1 MLKTFDI
8 YYDISPLYLVELDKH
23 LRACATDK
31 EINLN
36 ICSPGGDIYAGI
48 AIAEKLRACGKRVNA
63 RVWGYAASAA
73 FTIACACDFVE
84 ASPLTHFMVHSAYG
98 WDGDVDEGCK
108 HANESQLALIHRKNA
123 DYTEKDLS
131 EDRWF
136 TASEAQAFGLV
147 DRIVEFE
154 GDAEAL
160 RAAAYGFSKFRN
172 IGGDTMK
179 AEEMKKE
186 EVIEEKKAEELT
198 PEIVDEKVE
207 DQVEKE
213 VEKEVN
219 DKSDDL
225 LEQVIERIEELSA
238 RVAALEEKREAEC
251 VPSDEKKA
259 KLAARLASI
268 SRPVARVVATEEEK
282 TAQNATKDLERFKAV
297 YGNSFDRFIRG

>member
-36 ICSPGGDIYAGI
+36 ICSPGGDVYAGI

-84 ASPLTHFMVHSAYG
+84 ASPLTHFMVHSAYSWG
-98 WDGDVDEGCK
+98 GIDEGCK

-123 DYTEKDLS
+123 DYTEKDLL

-136 TASEAQAFGLV
+136 TAIEAQAFGLV

-154 GDAEAL
+154 GDAEAK

-213 VEKEVN
+213 VN

-251 VPSDEKKA
+251 VPNDEKKA

>member
-8 YYDISPLYLVELDKH
+8 YYDISPLYLEELDKH

-123 DYTEKDLS
+123 DYTEKELA

-154 GDAEAL
+154 GDAEAK

-198 PEIVDEKVE
+198 PDNVDEKVE
-207 DQVEKE
+207 DQIEQKVD
-213 VEKEVN
+213 

-251 VPSDEKKA
+251 APSDEKKA

-268 SRPVARVVATEEEK
+268 SRPVERVVATEEEK

-297 YGNSFDRFIRG
+297 YGTSFDRFIRG

>member
-8 YYDISPLYLVELDKH
+8 YYDISPLYLEELDKH

-123 DYTEKDLS
+123 DYTEKELA

-154 GDAEAL
+154 GDAEAK

-207 DQVEKE
+207 DQIEQKVD
-213 VEKEVN
+213 

-238 RVAALEEKREAEC
+238 RVSALEEKREAEC
-251 VPSDEKKA
+251 VPNDEKKA

-268 SRPVARVVATEEEK
+268 SRPVERVVATEEEK

-297 YGNSFDRFIRG
+297 YGTSFDRFIRG

>member
-36 ICSPGGDIYAGI
+36 ICSPGGDVYAGI

-123 DYTEKDLS
+123 DYTEKDLL

-154 GDAEAL
+154 GDAEAK

-207 DQVEKE
+207 DQIEQKVD
-213 VEKEVN
+213 

-251 VPSDEKKA
+251 GPSDEKKA

-282 TAQNATKDLERFKAV
+282 TAQSAAKDLERFKAV
-297 YGNSFDRFIRG
+297 YGTSFDRFIRG

>member
-8 YYDISPLYLVELDKH
+8 YYDISPLYLEELDKH

-123 DYTEKDLS
+123 DYTEKELA

-154 GDAEAL
+154 GDAEAK

-198 PEIVDEKVE
+198 PDIVDEKVE
-207 DQVEKE
+207 EQVERE
-213 VEKEVN
+213 VD

-251 VPSDEKKA
+251 VPNDEKKA

-282 TAQNATKDLERFKAV
+282 TAQNAAKDLERFKAV
-297 YGNSFDRFIRG
+297 YGTSFDRFIRG

>member
-8 YYDISPLYLVELDKH
+8 YYDISPLYLEELDKH

-123 DYTEKDLS
+123 DYTEKELA

-154 GDAEAL
+154 GDAEAK
-160 RAAAYGFSKFRN
+160 RAAAYGLSKFRN

-186 EVIEEKKAEELT
+186 EVIEEKKAEDLT

-207 DQVEKE
+207 DQIERKVD
-213 VEKEVN
+213 

>member
-8 YYDISPLYLVELDKH
+8 YYDISPLYLEELDKH

-123 DYTEKDLS
+123 DYTEKELA

-154 GDAEAL
+154 GDAEAK

-207 DQVEKE
+207 ELVEQKAD
-213 VEKEVN
+213 

-251 VPSDEKKA
+251 VPNDEKKA
-259 KLAARLASI
+259 KLAARIASI

>member
-8 YYDISPLYLVELDKH
+8 YYDISPLYLEELDKH

-123 DYTEKDLS
+123 DYTEKELA

-154 GDAEAL
+154 GDAEAK

-186 EVIEEKKAEELT
+186 EVIEEKKAEDLT

-207 DQVEKE
+207 DQIEQK
-213 VEKEVN
+213 VN

-251 VPSDEKKA
+251 VPNDEKKA

-282 TAQNATKDLERFKAV
+282 SAQNATKDLERFKAV
-297 YGNSFDRFIRG
+297 YGTSFDRFIRG

>member
-123 DYTEKDLS
+123 DYTEKELA

-154 GDAEAL
+154 GDAEAK

-207 DQVEKE
+207 DQVEQK
-213 VEKEVN
+213 VD

-251 VPSDEKKA
+251 VPNDEKKA

-282 TAQNATKDLERFKAV
+282 TAQNAAKDLERFKAV
-297 YGNSFDRFIRG
+297 YGTSFDRFIRG

>member
-8 YYDISPLYLVELDKH
+8 YYDISPLYLEELDKH

-98 WDGDVDEGCK
+98 WGGDVDEGCK

-136 TASEAQAFGLV
+136 TAIEAQAFGLV

-154 GDAEAL
+154 GDAEAK

-186 EVIEEKKAEELT
+186 EVIEEKKVGELT

-207 DQVEKE
+207 DQVEQ
-213 VEKEVN
+213 EVN

-251 VPSDEKKA
+251 GPSDEKKA

-297 YGNSFDRFIRG
+297 YGTSFDRFIRG

>member
-1 MLKTFDI
+1 MLKTFNI
-8 YYDISPLYLVELDKH
+8 YYDISPLYLEELDKH

-73 FTIACACDFVE
+73 FTIACACDFIE
-84 ASPLTHFMVHSAYG
+84 ASPLAHFMVHSAYG

-123 DYTEKDLS
+123 EYTEKELA

-186 EVIEEKKAEELT
+186 EVIEETKAEELT
-198 PEIVDEKVE
+198 PETVDEKVE
-207 DQVEKE
+207 ETVKQVVDE
-213 VEKEVN
+213 
-219 DKSDDL
+219 KSDDL

-251 VPSDEKKA
+251 EPSDEKKA

-282 TAQNATKDLERFKAV
+282 TAQSAAKDLERFKAV
-297 YGNSFDRFIRG
+297 YGTSFDRFIRG

>member
-8 YYDISPLYLVELDKH
+8 YYDISPLYLEELDKH

-123 DYTEKDLS
+123 DYTEKELA

-154 GDAEAL
+154 GDAEAK

-207 DQVEKE
+207 DQIEQKVD
-213 VEKEVN
+213 

-251 VPSDEKKA
+251 VPNDEKKA

-268 SRPVARVVATEEEK
+268 SRPVERVVATEEEK
-282 TAQNATKDLERFKAV
+282 TAQNAAKDLERFKAV
-297 YGNSFDRFIRG
+297 YGTSFDRFIRG

>member
-8 YYDISPLYLVELDKH
+8 YYDISPLYLEELDKH

-123 DYTEKDLS
+123 DYTEKELA

-154 GDAEAL
+154 GDAEAK

-186 EVIEEKKAEELT
+186 EVVEEKKAEELT
-198 PEIVDEKVE
+198 PETVDEKVE
-207 DQVEKE
+207 EQIEQKVD
-213 VEKEVN
+213 

-238 RVAALEEKREAEC
+238 RVSALEEKREAEC
-251 VPSDEKKA
+251 VPNDEKKA

-268 SRPVARVVATEEEK
+268 SRPVERVVATEEEK

>member
-8 YYDISPLYLVELDKH
+8 YYDISPLYLEELDKH

-123 DYTEKDLS
+123 DYTEKELA

-154 GDAEAL
+154 GDAEAK

-207 DQVEKE
+207 DQIEQKVD
-213 VEKEVN
+213 

-251 VPSDEKKA
+251 APSDEKKA

-268 SRPVARVVATEEEK
+268 SRPVERVGATEEEK

-297 YGNSFDRFIRG
+297 YGTSFDRFIRG

>member
-8 YYDISPLYLVELDKH
+8 YYDITPLYLEELDKH

-123 DYTEKDLS
+123 DYTEKELA

-154 GDAEAL
+154 GDAEAK

-198 PEIVDEKVE
+198 PETVDEKVE
-207 DQVEKE
+207 EQIEQKVD
-213 VEKEVN
+213 

-251 VPSDEKKA
+251 EPNDEKKA

>member
-8 YYDISPLYLVELDKH
+8 YYDISPLYLEELDKH

-98 WDGDVDEGCK
+98 WGGDVDEGCK

-123 DYTEKDLS
+123 DYTEKELA

-154 GDAEAL
+154 GDAEAK

-207 DQVEKE
+207 DQIEQKVD
-213 VEKEVN
+213 

-251 VPSDEKKA
+251 VPNDEKKA

-268 SRPVARVVATEEEK
+268 SRPVERVVATEEEK
-282 TAQNATKDLERFKAV
+282 TAQNAAKDLERFKAV
-297 YGNSFDRFIRG
+297 YGTSFDRFIRG

>member
-123 DYTEKDLS
+123 DYTEKELA

-154 GDAEAL
+154 GDAEAK

-198 PEIVDEKVE
+198 PETVDEKVE
-207 DQVEKE
+207 EQIEQKVD
-213 VEKEVN
+213 

-238 RVAALEEKREAEC
+238 RVTALEEKREAEC
-251 VPSDEKKA
+251 VPNDEKKA

-268 SRPVARVVATEEEK
+268 SRPVERVVATEEEK
-282 TAQNATKDLERFKAV
+282 TAQSAAKDLERFKAV
-297 YGNSFDRFIRG
+297 YGTSFDRFIRG

>member
-8 YYDISPLYLVELDKH
+8 YYDISPLYLEELDKH

-123 DYTEKDLS
+123 DYTEKDLA

-154 GDAEAL
+154 GDAEAK

-207 DQVEKE
+207 DQIEQKVD
-213 VEKEVN
+213 

-251 VPSDEKKA
+251 VPNDEKKA

-268 SRPVARVVATEEEK
+268 SRPVERVVATEEEK
-282 TAQNATKDLERFKAV
+282 TAQNAAKDLERFKAV
-297 YGNSFDRFIRG
+297 YGTSFDRFIRG

>member
-8 YYDISPLYLVELDKH
+8 YYDISPLYLEELDKH

-123 DYTEKDLS
+123 DYTEKELA

-154 GDAEAL
+154 GDAEAK

-198 PEIVDEKVE
+198 PEIVDDKVE
-207 DQVEKE
+207 DLVEQK
-213 VEKEVN
+213 VN
-219 DKSDDL
+219 DESDDL

-251 VPSDEKKA
+251 GPSDEKKA

-268 SRPVARVVATEEEK
+268 SRPVARGVATEEEK
-282 TAQNATKDLERFKAV
+282 SAQSATKDLERFKAV
-297 YGNSFDRFIRG
+297 YGTSFDRFIRG

>member
-8 YYDISPLYLVELDKH
+8 YYDISPLYLEALDKH

-108 HANESQLALIHRKNA
+108 HANESQLALIHRVNP

-147 DRIVEFE
+147 DKIVEFE
-154 GDAEAL
+154 GDAEAK

-186 EVIEEKKAEELT
+186 EVIEEKKAEDLMPDPNT
-198 PEIVDEKVE
+198 VDEKVE
-207 DQVEKE
+207 EQIEQKVD
-213 VEKEVN
+213 

-251 VPSDEKKA
+251 APNDEKKA
-259 KLAARLASI
+259 KLAARIASI

-297 YGNSFDRFIRG
+297 YGTSFDRFIRG

>member
-84 ASPLTHFMVHSAYG
+84 ASPLTHFMVHSAYSWG
-98 WDGDVDEGCK
+98 GVDEGCK

-123 DYTEKDLS
+123 DYTEKDLL

-136 TASEAQAFGLV
+136 TAIEAQAFGLV

-154 GDAEAL
+154 GDAEAK

-207 DQVEKE
+207 DQIEQKVD
-213 VEKEVN
+213 

-251 VPSDEKKA
+251 GPSDEKKA
-259 KLAARLASI
+259 KLAARIASI
-268 SRPVARVVATEEEK
+268 SRPVERVVATEEEK

-297 YGNSFDRFIRG
+297 YGTSFDRFIRG

>member
-123 DYTEKDLS
+123 DYTEKDLL

-136 TASEAQAFGLV
+136 TAIEAQAFGLV

-154 GDAEAL
+154 GDAEAK

-198 PEIVDEKVE
+198 PETVDKKVE
-207 DQVEKE
+207 DQIEQKVD
-213 VEKEVN
+213 

-251 VPSDEKKA
+251 APNDEKKA

-268 SRPVARVVATEEEK
+268 SRPVERVVATEEEK
-282 TAQNATKDLERFKAV
+282 TAQKAAKDLERFKAV
-297 YGNSFDRFIRG
+297 YGTSFDRFIRG

>member
-8 YYDISPLYLVELDKH
+8 YYDISPLYLEELDKH

-123 DYTEKDLS
+123 DYTEKDLL

-154 GDAEAL
+154 GDAEAK

-186 EVIEEKKAEELT
+186 EVVDEKAEELT
-198 PEIVDEKVE
+198 PETVDEKVD
-207 DQVEKE
+207 DQIEQKVD
-213 VEKEVN
+213 
-219 DKSDDL
+219 DKGDDL

-238 RVAALEEKREAEC
+238 RVAALEEQRDAEC
-251 VPSDEKKA
+251 SPDDEKKA

-268 SRPVARVVATEEEK
+268 SRPVARSAATEEEK
-282 TAQNATKDLERFKAV
+282 TARRAEKDLARFKAL
-297 YGNSFDRFIRG
+297 YGTSFDRFIRG

>member
-8 YYDISPLYLVELDKH
+8 YYDISPLYLEELDKH

-108 HANESQLALIHRKNA
+108 HANESQLALIHRKNS
-123 DYTEKDLS
+123 DYTEKELA

-154 GDAEAL
+154 GDAEAK

-186 EVIEEKKAEELT
+186 EVVEEKKAEELM

-207 DQVEKE
+207 EQVERE
-213 VEKEVN
+213 VD

-251 VPSDEKKA
+251 GPSDEKKA

-268 SRPVARVVATEEEK
+268 SRPVERVVATEEEK

>member
-84 ASPLTHFMVHSAYG
+84 ASPLTHFMVHSAYSWG
-98 WDGDVDEGCK
+98 GVDEGCK

-123 DYTEKDLS
+123 DYTEKDLL

-136 TASEAQAFGLV
+136 TAIEAQAFGLV

-154 GDAEAL
+154 GDAEAK

-207 DQVEKE
+207 DQIERE
-213 VEKEVN
+213 VD

-251 VPSDEKKA
+251 GPSDEKKA

-268 SRPVARVVATEEEK
+268 SRPVERVVATEEEK
-282 TAQNATKDLERFKAV
+282 TAQSAAKDLERFKAV
-297 YGNSFDRFIRG
+297 YGTSFDRFIRG

>member
-1 MLKTFDI
+1 MLKTFNI
-8 YYDISPLYLVELDKH
+8 YYDISPLYLEELDKH

-84 ASPLTHFMVHSAYG
+84 ASPLAHFMVHSAYG

-123 DYTEKDLS
+123 EYTEKELAD
-131 EDRWF
+131 ERWF

-154 GDAEAL
+154 GDADAL

-186 EVIEEKKAEELT
+186 EVIKETKAEELT

-207 DQVEKE
+207 DQIEQKVDE
-213 VEKEVN
+213 
-219 DKSDDL
+219 KSDDL

-251 VPSDEKKA
+251 EPSDEKKA
-259 KLAARLASI
+259 KLAARIASI

-282 TAQNATKDLERFKAV
+282 SAQRAEKDLERFKAV
-297 YGNSFDRFIRG
+297 YGTSFDRFIRG

>member
-8 YYDISPLYLVELDKH
+8 YYDISPLYLEEFDKH

-98 WDGDVDEGCK
+98 SDGDVDEACK

-123 DYTEKDLS
+123 DYTEKELA
-131 EDRWF
+131 EERWF

-154 GDAEAL
+154 GNAEAK
-160 RAAAYGFSKFRN
+160 RAAAYCFSKFRN

-207 DQVEKE
+207 DQIEQKVD
-213 VEKEVN
+213 

-259 KLAARLASI
+259 KLAARLAAI

-282 TAQNATKDLERFKAV
+282 TAQNATKDLERFKAA
-297 YGNSFDRFIRG
+297 YGTSFDRFIRG

>member
-8 YYDISPLYLVELDKH
+8 YYDISPLYLEELDKH

-123 DYTEKDLS
+123 DYTEKDLL

-154 GDAEAL
+154 GDAEAK

-198 PEIVDEKVE
+198 PETVNEKVE

-213 VEKEVN
+213 VD

-251 VPSDEKKA
+251 VPNDDKKA

>member
-123 DYTEKDLS
+123 DYTEKDLL

-136 TASEAQAFGLV
+136 TAIEAQAFGLV

-154 GDAEAL
+154 GDAEAK

-198 PEIVDEKVE
+198 PETVDKKVE
-207 DQVEKE
+207 DQIEQKVD
-213 VEKEVN
+213 

-251 VPSDEKKA
+251 APNDEKKA

-268 SRPVARVVATEEEK
+268 SRPVERVVATEEEK
-282 TAQNATKDLERFKAV
+282 TAQKAAKDLERFKAV
-297 YGNSFDRFIRG
+297 YGTSFDHFIRG

>member
-8 YYDISPLYLVELDKH
+8 YYDISPLYLEGLDKH

-123 DYTEKDLS
+123 DYTEKELA

-154 GDAEAL
+154 GDAEAK

-186 EVIEEKKAEELT
+186 EVIDEKKAEELT
-198 PEIVDEKVE
+198 PETVDEKVE
-207 DQVEKE
+207 DQIEQK
-213 VEKEVN
+213 VN

-251 VPSDEKKA
+251 VPNDEKKA

-268 SRPVARVVATEEEK
+268 SRPVERVVATEEEK

>member
-84 ASPLTHFMVHSAYG
+84 ASPLTHFMVHSAYSWG
-98 WDGDVDEGCK
+98 GVDEGCK
-108 HANESQLALIHRKNA
+108 HANESQLALIHRKNE
-123 DYTEKDLS
+123 DYTEKDLL

-154 GDAEAL
+154 GDAEAK

-207 DQVEKE
+207 DQIEQKVD
-213 VEKEVN
+213 

-238 RVAALEEKREAEC
+238 RVAALEEKRDAEC
-251 VPSDEKKA
+251 APNDEKKA

>member
-8 YYDISPLYLVELDKH
+8 YYDISPLYLEELDKH

-48 AIAEKLRACGKRVNA
+48 AIAEKLRSCGKRVNA

-123 DYTEKDLS
+123 DYTEKELA

-147 DRIVEFE
+147 DKIVEFE
-154 GDAEAL
+154 GDAEAK

-186 EVIEEKKAEELT
+186 EVIEETKAGELT

-207 DQVEKE
+207 DQIERE
-213 VEKEVN
+213 VD

-251 VPSDEKKA
+251 GPSDEKKA

-282 TAQNATKDLERFKAV
+282 TAQSAAKDLERFKAV
-297 YGNSFDRFIRG
+297 YGTSFDRFIRG

>member
-8 YYDISPLYLVELDKH
+8 YYDISPLYLEELDKH

-123 DYTEKDLS
+123 DYTESDLL

-154 GDAEAL
+154 GDAEAK

-179 AEEMKKE
+179 AEETKKD

-207 DQVEKE
+207 DQIEQKVD
-213 VEKEVN
+213 

-251 VPSDEKKA
+251 GPSDEKKA

-282 TAQNATKDLERFKAV
+282 TAQSAAKDLERFKAV
-297 YGNSFDRFIRG
+297 YGTSFDRFIRG

>member
-123 DYTEKDLS
+123 DYTEKELA

-154 GDAEAL
+154 GDAEAK

-207 DQVEKE
+207 DLVEQK
-213 VEKEVN
+213 VD

-251 VPSDEKKA
+251 APNDEKKA

-268 SRPVARVVATEEEK
+268 SRPVERVVATEEVK

>member
-8 YYDISPLYLVELDKH
+8 YYDISPLYLEELDKH

-98 WDGDVDEGCK
+98 WGGDVDEGCK

-123 DYTEKDLS
+123 DYTEKELA

-136 TASEAQAFGLV
+136 TAIEAQAFGLV

-154 GDAEAL
+154 GDAEAK

-207 DQVEKE
+207 DQIEQKVD
-213 VEKEVN
+213 

-251 VPSDEKKA
+251 GPSDEKKA

-282 TAQNATKDLERFKAV
+282 TAQSAAKDLERFKAV
-297 YGNSFDRFIRG
+297 YGTSFDRFIRG

>member
-84 ASPLTHFMVHSAYG
+84 ASPLTHFMVHSAYSWG
-98 WDGDVDEGCK
+98 GIDEGCK

-123 DYTEKDLS
+123 DYTEKDLL

-154 GDAEAL
+154 GDAEAK

-186 EVIEEKKAEELT
+186 EVIEEKKAEELA
-198 PEIVDEKVE
+198 PETVDEKVE
-207 DQVEKE
+207 DQIEQKVD
-213 VEKEVN
+213 

-251 VPSDEKKA
+251 APNDEKKA

-268 SRPVARVVATEEEK
+268 SRPVERVVATEEEK
-282 TAQNATKDLERFKAV
+282 TAQSAAKDLERFKAV
-297 YGNSFDRFIRG
+297 YGTSFDRFIRG

>member
-8 YYDISPLYLVELDKH
+8 YYDISPLYLEELDKH

-123 DYTEKDLS
+123 DYTEKELS

-154 GDAEAL
+154 GDAEAK

-207 DQVEKE
+207 DQIEQKVD
-213 VEKEVN
+213 

-238 RVAALEEKREAEC
+238 RIAALEEKREAEC
-251 VPSDEKKA
+251 VPNDEKKA

-268 SRPVARVVATEEEK
+268 SRPVERVVATEEEK
-282 TAQNATKDLERFKAV
+282 TAQNAAKDLERFKAV
-297 YGNSFDRFIRG
+297 YGTSFDRFIRG

>member
-8 YYDISPLYLVELDKH
+8 YYDISPLYLEALDKH

-98 WDGDVDEGCK
+98 WGGDVDEGCK

-123 DYTEKDLS
+123 EYTEKELA

-186 EVIEEKKAEELT
+186 EVIEEKAEDLT
-198 PEIVDEKVE
+198 PETVDEKVE
-207 DQVEKE
+207 EQVEE
-213 VEKEVN
+213 N
-219 DKSDDL
+219 DDVKSDDL

-251 VPSDEKKA
+251 EPNDEKKA

-297 YGNSFDRFIRG
+297 YGTSFDRFIRG